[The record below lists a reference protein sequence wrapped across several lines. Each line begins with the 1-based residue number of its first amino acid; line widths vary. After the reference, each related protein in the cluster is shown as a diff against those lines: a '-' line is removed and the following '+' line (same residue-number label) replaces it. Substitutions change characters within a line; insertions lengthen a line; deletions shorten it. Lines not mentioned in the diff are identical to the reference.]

1 MKTVV
6 YGILS
11 LLAVSM
17 AMGTANAAVC
27 TNTNLSACPIEF
39 FVISFPTAPHPNT
52 QIQIAMTVKCN
63 CSGAADMQL
72 LAAGS
77 SQILAMKS
85 FTIQS
90 QSTYSETVYVLTPN
104 KTGPWHLTVVLV
116 VGGNTLNWA
125 ITVNVSA

>member
-17 AMGTANAAVC
+17 AMGTSNAAVC
-27 TNTNLSACPIEF
+27 TNTNLSACPIQF

-63 CSGAADMQL
+63 CSGAANMQL
-72 LAAGS
+72 LSADS
-77 SQILAMKS
+77 NQVLAMKS
-85 FTIQS
+85 FMIQP
-90 QSTYSETVYVLTPN
+90 QSTYSETVSVLTPN
-104 KTGPWHLTVVLV
+104 KTGPWHLDVVLV
-116 VGGNTLNWA
+116 VAGNTLTWA
-125 ITVNVSA
+125 VTVNVGA